1 MSEVHWRAVAPNP
14 VGRGQTEKV
23 MIFAAPEGALTPW
36 DVLVDVV
43 VPLASAASSVFVG
56 LVAIGVTIVLGIREH
71 AERRREHDRNERMRL
86 SDRAIEAARR
96 FDEQRS
102 TIGQAM
108 LDYAATTMTAENDR
122 PAYRA
127 MMQAVAASRLPLDEL
142 VLWVVQSS
150 EAQRAA
156 YQNSEA
162 AKRAGRPSNGPVL
175 AYLAIEAAI
184 RERLLG
190 WIRGGI
196 IDLTPLPWPDESAA
210 LRAQE

>member
-1 MSEVHWRAVAPNP
+1 M
-14 VGRGQTEKV
+14 V
-23 MIFAAPEGALTPW
+23 MIFSASEGALTSW

-56 LVAIGVTIVLGIREH
+56 LAAIGVTIALGIREH
-71 AERRREHDRNERMRL
+71 VERRSEHDRNERTRM

-96 FDEQRS
+96 LDEQRS

-108 LDYAATTMTAENDR
+108 LDYASTSMTAENDR

-150 EAQRAA
+150 QAQRAA
-156 YQNSEA
+156 YHNAEV
-162 AKRAGRPSNGPVL
+162 AKRAGGPSTGPVL
-175 AYLAIEAAI
+175 AYLTIESAF

-190 WIRGGI
+190 WIREGI
-196 IDLTPLPWPDESAA
+196 IDLTPLPWPDESVTMRGQA
-210 LRAQE
+210 